1 MHLLQCTTMNL
12 ASEVVIIAILKYS
25 TNSIVDNG
33 KRYALVL
40 DIYGNERD
48 TALSIRS
55 LILLFVMRARIEPL

>member
-1 MHLLQCTTMNL
+1 MNL